1 MTCRMS
7 SPETPC
13 RGDVVAN
20 LAIVAEPDG
29 DAGVMLQ
36 APVQLCMK
44 HLVSFML
51 RYGYDG
57 DEIAHVAT
65 ILCHRIA
72 VRAVAE
78 EQRHADERR

>member
-20 LAIVAEPDG
+20 LAIAEPDG
-29 DAGVMLQ
+29 DAGEMLQ
-36 APVQLCMK
+36 APVRLCMK
-44 HLVSFML
+44 HFVSFLMQ
-51 RYGYDG
+51 YGYDV
-57 DEIAHVAT
+57 DEITHVVT

-72 VRAVAE
+72 VRAVAD